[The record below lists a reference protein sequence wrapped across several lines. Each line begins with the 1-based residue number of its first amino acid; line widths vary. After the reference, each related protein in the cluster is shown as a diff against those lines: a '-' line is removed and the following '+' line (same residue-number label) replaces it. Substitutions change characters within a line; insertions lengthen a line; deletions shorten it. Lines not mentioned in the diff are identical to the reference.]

1 MVSYYMNAQ
10 IMGDLLKSGLFGLAF
25 LVMLTIASIQFEE
38 GRTKKTDTLAKVEGS
53 AQTKIELA
61 NKEGIHIP
69 L

>member
-10 IMGDLLKSGLFGLAF
+10 VMGDLLKSGLFGLAF

-38 GRTKKTDTLAKVEGS
+38 GRIKKTDSLAKVEGS
-53 AQTKIELA
+53 AQTNIELA

>member
-10 IMGDLLKSGLFGLAF
+10 VMGDLLKSGLFGLAF
-25 LVMLTIASIQFEE
+25 LVMLTIASIQFKE
-38 GRTKKTDTLAKVEGS
+38 GRTKKTDSLAKVEGS
-53 AQTKIELA
+53 AQTNIELA

>member
-10 IMGDLLKSGLFGLAF
+10 VMGDLLKSGLFGLAF

-38 GRTKKTDTLAKVEGS
+38 GRTKKTDSLAKVEGS
-53 AQTKIELA
+53 AQTNIELA